1 MTKGTLKLLLV
12 GALLTASLRAEQPSS
27 ATADGPQKPGQ
38 LSRGR
43 SPWGLENPVQ
53 PHDEGLTVVL
63 PPDTPEIGLA
73 AFKGDINTLRRLIS
87 SGVNIESTGR
97 DRRTPLFL
105 ACARGHMDAASA
117 LLAARANVN
126 TRDVT
131 GATPLH
137 WATQRGDANIVF
149 LLLSHRPE
157 VNVQDDF
164 GVTPLMWAA
173 ITGGK
178 SAVEALLAADAKRDL
193 TDVDGLT
200 ASDWARKNGFTEIA
214 VLLTKE

>member
-12 GALLTASLRAEQPSS
+12 GALLTASLRADQPPS
-27 ATADGPQKPGQ
+27 ATAGGPPPGQ
-38 LSRGR
+38 LPLDR
-43 SPWGLENPVQ
+43 SPWGSENPAQ
-53 PHDEGLTVVL
+53 PHDEGLTVL
-63 PPDTPEIGLA
+63 LAPDTPEIGLA
-73 AFKGDINTLRRLIS
+73 AFKGDIATLRRLIS
-87 SGVNIESTGR
+87 SGVNIESAGR

-105 ACARGHMDAASA
+105 ACAMGHMDAASA
-117 LLAARANVN
+117 LLAAGANVN
-126 TRDVT
+126 TRDLG

-137 WATQRGDANIVF
+137 WATQRGERNIAF

-157 VNVQDDF
+157 VNFQDEF
-164 GVTPLMWAA
+164 GVTPLMRAA
-173 ITGGK
+173 ITGSK
-178 SAVEALLAADAKRDL
+178 PVVEALLAAGAKRDL